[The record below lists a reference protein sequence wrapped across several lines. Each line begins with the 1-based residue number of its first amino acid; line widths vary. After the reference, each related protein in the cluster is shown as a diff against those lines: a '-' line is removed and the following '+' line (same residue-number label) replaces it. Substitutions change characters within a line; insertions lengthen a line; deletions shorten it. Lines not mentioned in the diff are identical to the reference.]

1 MKFDQDLCLNLWY
14 ELNPRVPCAFGNAFQ
29 IRHSPHGPLTLIV
42 LQHFVIEPACVA
54 RRPEGLAC
62 KACKTC
68 KTSMLQAIQVCYM
81 QYKHLADSPLG
92 NPIFVNGSFVALGV
106 ANIFG
111 IGPITL
117 SFPISFFWEILLQL
131 HYGTM
136 GFRGFSFISHSTSYR
151 VVVNLLNSLRR
162 KCGPCHLPSS
172 LPPLGR
178 DRKCKPW
185 SRCYSLR

>member
-1 MKFDQDLCLNLWY
+1 MFYDDYYVVASN
-14 ELNPRVPCAFGNAFQ
+14 ERVNICFWGGPSEIYTRHIIVDPTFAFQ
-29 IRHSPHGPLTLIV
+29 IHHSPHGPLTLIV
-42 LQHFVIEPACVA
+42 LQHFIIKPACVA

-106 ANIFG
+106 ANIFA

-117 SFPISFFWEILLQL
+117 SFPISFF
-131 HYGTM
+131 
-136 GFRGFSFISHSTSYR
+136 
-151 VVVNLLNSLRR
+151 
-162 KCGPCHLPSS
+162 
-172 LPPLGR
+172 
-178 DRKCKPW
+178 
-185 SRCYSLR
+185 